1 MPWRA
6 RAILAA
12 MIAFFVCPW
21 APAAAAQSEGSYD
34 TLVALYKDIRADGQ
48 PAVVDG
54 VPDYRPAAIRQREDK
69 IPDFRRSLAA
79 IDPSHWPVSE
89 QVDYLLV
96 QAALNNLE
104 FQFRVEHPWTS
115 DPGFYL
121 EQVERVAYADLP
133 AQGDKLVALQARLN
147 AVPELL
153 AQAKGNLTHGAREFA
168 KLAIHDLNT
177 ADGVG
182 HGMPFRDVPPAG
194 THGWYVDFIQRAKA
208 QQPELVPAGEKALA
222 AVDDYDAWLKQHAS
236 QMTAPA
242 GVGKADFNWYL
253 RYVRYLPYTM
263 DDSVKIGWLEY
274 YRAMAFLALQRH
286 VDRDLPEIALP
297 TSKEEYEAR
306 MKDAEDSIRQF
317 IIQNDILTIP
327 PYAMGHLAQ
336 NVPWIVRPTGPNF
349 WEQIQ
354 FRDPRPDT
362 VHATLPGHAFDG
374 LLHRHDTRPI
384 RGTYSDSGRTEGWA
398 FYLEESMLQLGFRDN
413 RPRTKELYYI
423 FQAARGL
430 RDPAEAELHT
440 NQWTVDQA
448 VKFMVAN
455 VPYMDN
461 DVARVDCAIYL
472 REPTYGLSYQL
483 GKEEMLELLGD
494 REHQLGEKFNLH
506 QFYDQ
511 FLGEGTIPISLSRW
525 EITGL
530 DDEVKQFWH
539 VPPMPSVST
548 RY

>member
-1 MPWRA
+1 MSWRA
-6 RAILAA
+6 RAILAT
-12 MIAFFVCPW
+12 MIVFFLCPW
-21 APAAAAQSEGSYD
+21 PSTAAAQSEGSYD

-69 IPDFRRSLAA
+69 VPQFRRRLAA
-79 IDPSHWPVSE
+79 INPSRWPVSQ

-115 DPGFYL
+115 DPGFYV
-121 EQVERVAYADLP
+121 EPVERVAYSDLP
-133 AQGDKLVALQARLN
+133 VQGEKLAALETRLN
-147 AVPELL
+147 AVPKLL
-153 AQAKGNLTHGAREFA
+153 AQAKGNLTHGAREFT
-168 KLAIHDLNT
+168 KLALHDLNT

-208 QQPELVPAGEKALA
+208 QQPELVPAAGKALA
-222 AVDDYDAWLKQHAS
+222 AVDDYDAWLKQHAA

-274 YRAMAFLALQRH
+274 HRAMAFLALQRH
-286 VDRDLPEIALP
+286 VDRNLPEIALP
-297 TSKEEYEAR
+297 RSKQEYDQR
-306 MKDAEDSIRQF
+306 LQDAEDSIRQF
-317 IIQNDILTIP
+317 IIKNDILTIP

-354 FRDPRPDT
+354 YRDPRPDT

-384 RGTYSDSGRTEGWA
+384 RGTYTDSGRTEGWA
-398 FYLEESMLQLGFRDN
+398 FYLEESMLQLGFLDH

-448 VKFMVAN
+448 VKFMVEN
-455 VPYMDN
+455 VPYMDD

-494 REHQLGEKFNLH
+494 REHQLGEKFNLK

-511 FLGEGTIPISLSRW
+511 FLAEGTIPISLSRW
-525 EITGL
+525 EMTGVN
-530 DDEVKQFWH
+530 DEVKQFWR
-539 VPPMPSVST
+539 VPPIPSVSGE
-548 RY
+548 R